1 MTLDKAREIEIRSWA
16 NAERNV
22 TPCSNNIT
30 VQEHYAAYS
39 ETTSDRI
46 KKWSADELDCYA
58 REAEDLIKLETKLTR
73 DLMVYIMRK
82 KEFVKMADRKFA
94 DEYGCY
100 LKPHWRASGW

>member
-58 REAEDLIKLETKLTR
+58 REAEDLIKLETEFTESDTMAYVIR
-73 DLMVYIMRK
+73 W
-82 KEFVKMADRKFA
+82 KEFAGKAHRMFA
-94 DEYGCY
+94 SELGLY
-100 LKPHWRASGW
+100 LIPHWRTLE